1 MMIVSVLLF
10 TYRDATRI
18 SRCAFLNFKC
28 AKMAAFAFVSTALVR
43 NSWHLLSCLP
53 ERPTARLYERSA
65 SDADEGLSIGKKGS
79 IFDSLYEFTTTLQLS
94 SRLLGSPLNSQP
106 RVPIQDSVSCLEVMI
121 RIMPSIRLL
130 PVSKILDHY
139 RSRL

>member
-1 MMIVSVLLF
+1 MMIVSGLLF

-18 SRCAFLNFKC
+18 SRCASLNFKC

-43 NSWHLLSCLP
+43 NSSHLLSCLP

-79 IFDSLYEFTTTLQLS
+79 IFDLLYEFTTTLQLS
-94 SRLLGSPLNSQP
+94 SRLLGSPLNSQL
-106 RVPIQDSVSCLEVMI
+106 RVPIQDSVSCLK
-121 RIMPSIRLL
+121 L
-130 PVSKILDHY
+130 
-139 RSRL
+139 